1 MILGLIMRQYG
12 LNKSGLIALICALS
26 LLFTTTSAQAGLP
39 KASELSGKQEVDYVA
54 LEAEFKRN
62 KQQSRLYQKL
72 VGEIGQEIAQA
83 DKQGK
88 DHLMVFVAPKQS
100 GFDTKYHNL
109 VFKMLYKELSDKG
122 YYPTMEKWVGS
133 KVFGGQSGK
142 VLKFYLTWGKRT
154 DNKKFVKTWKAWDKA
169 SQGKY
174 F

>member
-1 MILGLIMRQYG
+1 MQQFGLSRSNIL
-12 LNKSGLIALICALS
+12 ALICYVS
-26 LLFTTTSAQAGLP
+26 LLFVATAAQAGLP
-39 KASELSGKQEVDYVA
+39 KAADLSGKQEVDYVA
-54 LEAEFKRN
+54 LEAEFKSN

-72 VGEIGQEIAQA
+72 VDEIGQDIAQA
-83 DKQGK
+83 DKQGRG
-88 DHLMVFVAPKQS
+88 DLMVFVAPKQS